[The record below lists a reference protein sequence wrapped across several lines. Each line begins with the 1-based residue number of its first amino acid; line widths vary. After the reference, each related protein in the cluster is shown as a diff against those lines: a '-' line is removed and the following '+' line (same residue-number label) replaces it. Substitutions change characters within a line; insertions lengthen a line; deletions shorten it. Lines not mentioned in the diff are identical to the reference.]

1 MKINLLITSVGR
13 RNYIVQ
19 YFKEYMQKDDTIHV
33 SNSNVT
39 SAFNEAHFSVV
50 TPLIKDET
58 YIDFLVD
65 YCVKNKINALLS
77 LFDLD
82 IYVLSKHKSRF
93 DAINVMLLISDE
105 KIVEIC
111 NDKWKSYQFLIEH
124 EFKTPLT
131 YLNYDEVIQSIN
143 NQIIN
148 FPIMIKPRYGT
159 GSIGLYEAND
169 FEDLLFYTKKAN
181 QLIKRTY
188 INDFNHGDAQ
198 LLIYQEKIVGT
209 EYNLDVINNLTCEY
223 QTTIVKQKLEIR
235 AGETDKAITI
245 DSEKLKNVGFYLSQ
259 HLKHRLN
266 CDCDLI
272 LDINNT
278 AYIIDLNP
286 RFGGGYPFSH
296 LAGVNLP
303 RAILSWLKNEII
315 DFEWKEVNSNL
326 VIQKE
331 IVMKILKD

>member
-1 MKINLLITSVGR
+1 MKINLLISCVGR

-19 YFKEYMQKDDTIHV
+19 FFKDYMHNDDTIHV
-33 SNSNVT
+33 SNSNIT

-50 TPLIKDET
+50 TPLIKDDK

-82 IYVLSKHKSRF
+82 IYVLAKHKSKF
-93 DAINVMLLISDE
+93 DAINVTLLFSDE
-105 KIVEIC
+105 KIIEIC
-111 NDKWKSYQFLIEH
+111 NDKWMTYQFLIDH
-124 EFKTPLT
+124 GFKTPLT
-131 YLNYDEVIQSIN
+131 YLNFDEVIQSLDY
-143 NQIIN
+143 QIIK
-148 FPIMIKPRYGT
+148 FPIMLKPRYGT
-159 GSIGLYEAND
+159 GSIGLYEAKD
-169 FEDLLFYTKKAN
+169 LEDLVFYTKEAH

-188 INDFNHGDAQ
+188 INDFNPIDSQ

-209 EYNLDVINNLTCEY
+209 EFNLDVINDLNCDY

-235 AGETDKAITI
+235 AGETDKAIII
-245 DSEKLKNVGFYLSQ
+245 DNDKLKNVGLNLSQ

-303 RAILSWLKNEII
+303 RAILSWLKNEVI
-315 DFEWKEVNSNL
+315 DYEWKVVKPNL